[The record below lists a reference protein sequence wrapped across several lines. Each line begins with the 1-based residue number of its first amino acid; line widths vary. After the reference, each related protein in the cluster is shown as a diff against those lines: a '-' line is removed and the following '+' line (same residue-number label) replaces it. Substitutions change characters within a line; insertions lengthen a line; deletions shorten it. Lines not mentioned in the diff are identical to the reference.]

1 MDIKSYIRDVP
12 DFPVPGIVFKDITPV
27 LKEPAAL
34 RHVTESFV
42 DRYADDHI
50 DLIVGVEARG
60 FLFAAPLA
68 VRLGKPLILVRKEG
82 KLPFDTMSVS
92 YALEYGEAT
101 VEVHVDAVEPGQN
114 ALIVDDLLATGGTL
128 AAAAK
133 LVEQAGGSVA
143 GFAVLIEL
151 TALQGRARLGPYDLF
166 SLVRY

>member
-34 RHVTESFV
+34 RQVTESFV
-42 DRYADDHI
+42 QRYADGPI

-68 VRLGKPLILVRKEG
+68 VRLGKPLIPVRKQG

-101 VEVHVDAVEPGQN
+101 VEVHANAFESGQR
-114 ALIVDDLLATGGTL
+114 ALIVDDVLATGGTL
-128 AAAAK
+128 AACAA
-133 LVEQAGGSVA
+133 LVERAGGIVA

-151 TALQGRARLGPYDLF
+151 TDLSGRRRLGSHDLF
-166 SLVRY
+166 VLLHL